1 MALSGSCIG
10 ASCAKRSLSQW
21 RTSWGDADSD
31 TLFDLPILRD
41 RSRDLIRN
49 APLATG
55 AINTVCTNVVGTG
68 LILQSRIDR
77 ETLGM
82 DEVEAVCLL
91 KSFKEPLIYSFFC
104 HSEHIRGVYPERNE
118 RAQCKLREESVSF
131 FY

>member
-1 MALSGSCIG
+1 MLALSGSYIG
-10 ASCAKRSLSQW
+10 ASRAKRSLSQW

-68 LILQSRIDR
+68 LKLQSRIDR

-82 DEVEAVCLL
+82 DEVEADAWEVTPSAAIFALT
-91 KSFKEPLIYSFFC
+91 
-104 HSEHIRGVYPERNE
+104 HSKRI
-118 RAQCKLREESVSF
+118 
-131 FY
+131 